1 MKRIELKKIGMT
13 NFKGARNVEI
23 LFNGDTN
30 IYGDNGTGKSTIF
43 DAFTWL
49 LFGKNADD
57 KKDFSIKTYDENG
70 ETIPRIPH
78 EVSAVILVDGKEV
91 CLRRVLEEKWT
102 KKRGTATE
110 EFTGNTEKRFWDE
123 VPCNV
128 SEWNTKV
135 AELIPEQTFKTIT
148 NPLYFTSLK
157 QDVQR
162 NILMNM
168 AGEISERELIG
179 DNQQFGQII
188 SECGGKTVEEYKRQI
203 QAKKRIVKEAIESI
217 PSRIDEVSR
226 SIVEV
231 SMTDADIEKELG
243 DIAYEDKR
251 IDSIIASDESAL
263 KESQERINK
272 VNQDLSVIYGKIAS
286 RTLDIRSKLTE
297 DYFKKLKKKDEV
309 GAMINAYHEK
319 VATIKQQNT
328 QMASSIREAESALTS
343 LREKFVSVRAEKIEF
358 NDKDFV
364 CPTCKR
370 PLEVSEIERKQAEM
384 TQNFNEDKAARLNQ
398 INESGKVTKGKIED
412 LKNKMAANDAEA
424 EKVGAE
430 IANLKVE
437 FNSINPV
444 NMTDEAIEKVVNEDQ
459 DVIDLLQQ
467 AELKKQELSSVGNV
481 SKSYDEKDIAERRA
495 MLRQRERVANGA
507 RYDRQS
513 NEKAERRIAE
523 LEKELRANNEEL
535 ARLEGIEF
543 TIQNLQKR
551 KVELVESRISSF
563 FKIVRWKMFDTQIN
577 GGEVECCIPMIDGIP
592 YADSNK
598 TGKMH
603 AGIDILNAM
612 SKQMGVSAPVF
623 IDNAESYNTLPE
635 CDSQIIR
642 LIVSNDQQIT
652 IK

>member
-203 QAKKRIVKEAIESI
+203 QVKKRIVKEAIESI

-231 SMTDADIEKELG
+231 SMTEADIEKELG

-286 RTLDIRSKLTE
+286 RTFDIRSKLNE

-319 VATIKQQNT
+319 VATLKQQNT

-398 INESGKVTKGKIED
+398 INESGKVTKGEIKD

-424 EKVGAE
+424 EKAGAE

-444 NMTDEAIEKVVNEDQ
+444 KMTDDEIDKVVNEDQ

-507 RYDRQS
+507 RYYRQS

-577 GGEVECCIPMIDGIP
+577 GGEVECCIPMVDGIP
-592 YADSNK
+592 YADANK

-642 LIVSNDQQIT
+642 LVVSNDQQIT